1 MQSSAMPSFTSASPL
16 LDTRL
21 RVETPEG
28 VDLLL
33 CPAGPLVR
41 ARAFAVDLLLRGA
54 LSLLAVILFGRLGD
68 LGIGLGLILLFLLN
82 WGYMALF
89 EALNQGRSPGKQ
101 LLGLCVVQ
109 EDGTP
114 LSWGSALLRNLLRFV
129 DMLPLGYCCG
139 LLTSLASPR
148 FQRLGDLA
156 AGTLV
161 IHRPRQPAPPPS
173 APVAALPLPFALSAE
188 EQRAVL
194 AFDERQ
200 QQLSPARRE
209 ELAGLLAPLLGV
221 PPGEAPL
228 RLRRI
233 AAGLRGMP

>member
-1 MQSSAMPSFTSASPL
+1 MPSATPASPL

-33 CPAGPLVR
+33 SPAGPLVR
-41 ARAFAVDLLLRGA
+41 ARAFAVDLALRVA
-54 LSLLAVILFGRLGD
+54 LSLLVVGLLGRLGD

-82 WGYMALF
+82 WGYMVLF
-89 EALNQGRSPGKQ
+89 EVLNQGRSPGKQ
-101 LLGLCVVQ
+101 WLGLRVVH

-114 LSWGSALLRNLLRFV
+114 VGWGAALLRNLLRFV

-139 LLTSLASPR
+139 LLASLASPR

-161 IHRPRQPAPPPS
+161 IHNPRLPVPPP
-173 APVAALPLPFALSAE
+173 AEPVTPLAAPFALTGE
-188 EQRAVL
+188 EQRALL

-200 QQLSPARRE
+200 RRLSPARRE
-209 ELAGLLAPLLGV
+209 ELAGLLAPVLGV
-221 PPGEAPL
+221 PPSEAPL
-228 RLRRI
+228 RLQRI
-233 AAGLRGMP
+233 AANLRGAA

>member
-1 MQSSAMPSFTSASPL
+1 MRQTTAAPAL

-33 CPAGPLVR
+33 SPAGPLVR

-54 LSLLAVILFGRLGD
+54 LSLLAIGLLGRLGD
-68 LGIGLGLILLFLLN
+68 LGIGLALILLFLLN
-82 WGYMALF
+82 WGYMVLF

-101 LLGLCVVQ
+101 LLGLCVVH

-114 LSWGSALLRNLLRFV
+114 VSWGAALLRNLLRFV
-129 DMLPLGYCCG
+129 DMLPLGYACG
-139 LLTSLASPR
+139 LLASLVSPR

-161 IHRPRQPAPPPS
+161 IHRQRLPLAPPS
-173 APVAALPLPFALSAE
+173 DPVAALPSPLALSTE

>member
-1 MQSSAMPSFTSASPL
+1 MPPAPPATSL

-33 CPAGPLVR
+33 SPASALTR
-41 ARAFAVDLLLRGA
+41 ARAFAVDLALRA
-54 LSLLAVILFGRLGD
+54 VLSVAVLGVLGQLGE

-82 WGYMALF
+82 WWYMVLF
-89 EALNQGRSPGKQ
+89 EVLNQGRSPGKQ
-101 LLGLCVVQ
+101 LFGLRVVH

-114 LSWGSALLRNLLRFV
+114 VGWGAALLRNLLRFV

-139 LLTSLASPR
+139 LLASLANPR

-161 IHRPRQPAPPPS
+161 IHQPRARAAVQLEPMTPLPA
-173 APVAALPLPFALSAE
+173 PFALTAA

-194 AFDERQ
+194 AYSERQ
-200 QQLSPARRE
+200 RQLSPARRE
-209 ELAGLLAPLLGV
+209 ELAGLLAPLLGITA
-221 PPGEAPL
+221 EQAPL
-228 RLRRI
+228 RLQQI
-233 AAGLRGMP
+233 AADLRGTP

>member
-1 MQSSAMPSFTSASPL
+1 MPAPLPASPL

-33 CPAGPLVR
+33 SPAGPLAR
-41 ARAFAVDLLLRGA
+41 SRAFAVDLVLRGA
-54 LSLLAVILFGRLGD
+54 LSLGVLLVLGRLGE

-82 WGYMALF
+82 WWYMVLF
-89 EALNQGRSPGKQ
+89 EVFNQGRSPGKQ
-101 LLGLCVVQ
+101 LLGLRVVH

-114 LSWGSALLRNLLRFV
+114 VGWGAALLRNLLRFV

-139 LLTSLASPR
+139 LLASLANPR

-161 IHRPRQPAPPPS
+161 IHQPRPLQPPVLE
-173 APVAALPLPFALSAE
+173 PVAPLAAPFALSAE
-188 EQRAVL
+188 EQRSL
-194 AFDERQ
+194 LDFDERQ
-200 QQLSPARRE
+200 RSLSPARRD

-221 PPGEAPL
+221 PADEAAV
-228 RLRRI
+228 RLQRI
-233 AAGLRGMP
+233 AAGLRGSA

>member
-1 MQSSAMPSFTSASPL
+1 MPSATSARPP

-33 CPAGPLVR
+33 SPAGPLVR
-41 ARAFAVDLLLRGA
+41 ALAFAVDLALRGA
-54 LSLLAVILFGRLGD
+54 LSLAVLGVLGRLGE
-68 LGIGLGLILLFLLN
+68 LGLGLGLILLFLLN
-82 WGYMALF
+82 WWYMVLF
-89 EALNQGRSPGKQ
+89 EVFNQGRSPGKQ
-101 LLGLCVVQ
+101 LLGLRVVH

-114 LSWGSALLRNLLRFV
+114 VGWGAALLRNLLRFI

-139 LLTSLASPR
+139 LLASLASPR

-161 IHRPRQPAPPPS
+161 IHRPPARPPAALEPVAPLPAPIAFS
-173 APVAALPLPFALSAE
+173 AA
-188 EQRAVL
+188 EQRALL

-200 QQLSPARRE
+200 RRLSPARRE

-221 PPGEAPL
+221 SVGEAPM
-228 RLRRI
+228 RLQRI
-233 AAGLRGMP
+233 AADLRGTN

>member
-1 MQSSAMPSFTSASPL
+1 MPSATSASPP

-33 CPAGPLVR
+33 SPAGPLPR
-41 ARAFAVDLLLRGA
+41 ALAFAVDLCLRGA
-54 LSLLAVILFGRLGD
+54 LSLAVLGALGQLGE

-82 WGYMALF
+82 WWYMVLF
-89 EALNQGRSPGKQ
+89 EVLNQGCSPGKQ
-101 LLGLCVVQ
+101 LLGLRVVH

-114 LSWGSALLRNLLRFV
+114 VGWGASLLRNLLRCV

-139 LLTSLASPR
+139 LLASLANPR

-161 IHRPRQPAPPPS
+161 IHRPRRLLPPAPE
-173 APVAALPLPFALSAE
+173 AVAPLPPPCVLSAS
-188 EQRAVL
+188 EQRALL
-194 AFDERQ
+194 AYDERQ
-200 QQLSPARRE
+200 QRLSPARRE

-221 PPGEAPL
+221 SVAEAPL
-228 RLRRI
+228 RLQRI
-233 AAGLRGMP
+233 AAGLRGTP

>member
-1 MQSSAMPSFTSASPL
+1 MSPTTTTSPL

-21 RVETPEG
+21 RIETPEG

-33 CPAGPLVR
+33 SPAGPLAR
-41 ARAFAVDLLLRGA
+41 ARAFAVDLVLRGA
-54 LSLLAVILFGRLGD
+54 LSLLVIGLLGRLGE
-68 LGIGLGLILLFLLN
+68 LGIGLGLILLFLIN
-82 WGYMALF
+82 WWYMVLF
-89 EALNQGRSPGKQ
+89 EVLNQGCSPGKQ
-101 LLGLCVVQ
+101 LCGLRVVH

-114 LSWGSALLRNLLRFV
+114 VGWGAALLRNLLRFV

-139 LLTSLASPR
+139 LLASLASPR

-161 IHRPRQPAPPPS
+161 IHRPRPA
-173 APVAALPLPFALSAE
+173 ATAQDEPVAPLPAPFALNAE
-188 EQRAVL
+188 EQRALL

-200 QQLSPARRE
+200 RRLSPARRE

-221 PPGEAPL
+221 PASEAPL
-228 RLRRI
+228 RLQRI
-233 AAGLRGMP
+233 AAGLRGNA

>member
-1 MQSSAMPSFTSASPL
+1 MSSATPASPP

-33 CPAGPLVR
+33 SPAGPLVR
-41 ARAFAVDLLLRGA
+41 SRAFVVDLALRGA
-54 LSLLAVILFGRLGD
+54 LALAGFALLGKLGK
-68 LGIGLGLILLFLLN
+68 LGLGFGLILLFLLN
-82 WGYMALF
+82 WWYMVLF
-89 EALNQGRSPGKQ
+89 EVLNQGCTPGKR
-101 LLGLCVVQ
+101 LLGLCVVH

-114 LSWGSALLRNLLRFV
+114 VGWGASLLRNLLRFV

-139 LLTSLASPR
+139 LLASLASPR

-161 IHRPRQPAPPPS
+161 IHRPRKPTPAPAS
-173 APVAALPLPFALSAE
+173 AVEPLPCPLALDAD
-188 EQRAVL
+188 EQRALL

-200 QQLSPARRE
+200 HKLSPARRE
-209 ELAGLLAPLLGV
+209 ELAGLLAPLFGV
-221 PPGEAPL
+221 TPDEAP
-228 RLRRI
+228 RHLRRI
-233 AAGLRGMP
+233 AAGLRGTP

>member
-1 MQSSAMPSFTSASPL
+1 MPSALPASPP

-33 CPAGPLVR
+33 SPAGPLVR
-41 ARAFAVDLLLRGA
+41 ARAFAIDLALRGA
-54 LSLLAVILFGRLGD
+54 VALAGLVLLGKLGG
-68 LGIGLGLILLFLLN
+68 LGLGLGLILLFLLN
-82 WGYMALF
+82 WWYMVLF
-89 EALNQGRSPGKQ
+89 EVLNQGRTPGKQ
-101 LLGLCVVQ
+101 LLGLRVVH

-114 LSWGSALLRNLLRFV
+114 VGWGASLLRNLLRFV
-129 DMLPLGYCCG
+129 DMLPLGYGCG
-139 LLTSLASPR
+139 LLASLISPR

-161 IHRPRQPAPPPS
+161 IHRPRPPGVPPLS
-173 APVAALPLPFALSAE
+173 AVTPLAAPFALDAE
-188 EQRAVL
+188 EQRALL

-200 QQLSPARRE
+200 HKLSPARRE

-221 PPGEAPL
+221 SPDEAPQ
-228 RLRRI
+228 RLRQI
-233 AAGLRGMP
+233 AAGLRGDA

>member
-1 MQSSAMPSFTSASPL
+1 MPATSPASLL

-33 CPAGPLVR
+33 SPAGPLPR
-41 ARAFAVDLLLRGA
+41 ARAFAVDLALRGA
-54 LSLLAVILFGRLGD
+54 LSLTALLVLGRLGD

-82 WGYMALF
+82 WWYMVLF
-89 EALNQGRSPGKQ
+89 EVFNQGRSPGKQ
-101 LLGLCVVQ
+101 LLGLRVVH

-114 LSWGSALLRNLLRFV
+114 VGWGAALLRNLLRFV

-139 LLTSLASPR
+139 LLASLANRR

-161 IHRPRQPAPPPS
+161 IHQPRAPRGS
-173 APVAALPLPFALSAE
+173 ALEPVAPLAAPFALSAE
-188 EQRAVL
+188 EQRNL
-194 AFDERQ
+194 LDFDERQ
-200 QQLSPARRE
+200 RQLSPARRD

-221 PPGEAPL
+221 PPAEAAV
-228 RLRRI
+228 RLQRI
-233 AAGLRGMP
+233 AAGLRGGV